1 MDRVLRLPSVLLTGV
16 FVLGAASAARADIT
30 AFIGTNTTPESRLAR
45 GFAVGA
51 GLLIIGFEFEYS
63 ASSENTTSP
72 VAPAL
77 KSGMGNVLLQTPIAI
92 AGFQPYFTAGAGI
105 YHETLGAF
113 EETGFGLNTGG
124 GVKVSLA
131 GPVRLRIDYRVFKLG
146 DSALY
151 TPAHRIY
158 AGLNLKF

>member
-1 MDRVLRLPSVLLTGV
+1 MDRVLRLRRVVLTAV
-16 FVLGAASAARADIT
+16 FLFVSASPARADIT

-51 GLLIIGFEFEYS
+51 GLLIVGFEFEYS

-77 KSGMGNVLLQTPIAI
+77 KSGMGNVLLQTPSIG
-92 AGFQPYFTAGAGI
+92 GFQPYFTTGAGI
-105 YHETLGAF
+105 YHETLGAL
-113 EETGFGLNTGG
+113 EDTGFGLNTGG

-151 TPAHRIY
+151 SPAHRIY

>member
-1 MDRVLRLPSVLLTGV
+1 MDRVLRLRRVVLTAV
-16 FVLGAASAARADIT
+16 FLFVAASAARADIT

-51 GLLIIGFEFEYS
+51 GLLIVGFEFEYS

-77 KSGMGNVLLQTPIAI
+77 KSGMGNVLLQTPFIG
-92 AGFQPYFTAGAGI
+92 GFQPYFTTGAGI
-105 YHETLGAF
+105 YHETLGAL

-151 TPAHRIY
+151 SPAHRIY